1 MSGVGVGQGASNAV
15 LMPPL
20 LSLGNSN
27 DGSSDVKSHPWF
39 QGVDWF
45 GILNQEVTAPYQP
58 TISGAEDL
66 SNFENFEFKD
76 RYKSRINRHPE
87 LFANF

>member
-1 MSGVGVGQGASNAV
+1 
-15 LMPPL
+15 MPTL

-27 DGSSDVKSHPWF
+27 EGAVDVKNHPWF
-39 QGVDWF
+39 QGVEWF
-45 GILNQEVTAPYQP
+45 GILNQEVVAPYLP

-76 RYKSRINRHPE
+76 HIKLTH
-87 LFANF
+87 LL